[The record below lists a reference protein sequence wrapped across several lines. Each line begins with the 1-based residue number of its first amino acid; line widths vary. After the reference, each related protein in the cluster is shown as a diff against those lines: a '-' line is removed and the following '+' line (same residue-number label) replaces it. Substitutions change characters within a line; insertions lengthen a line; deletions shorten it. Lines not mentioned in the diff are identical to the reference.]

1 VAGAWLLVAGRPIT
15 NHRPPATNH
24 WKEDMATKAWK
35 SKQKRRAALAAR
47 YAEVRRQLKKEKN
60 YAALAKLPRDS
71 SPTRSHNRCE
81 LTGRSRAFLRKFKV
95 SRIMLRELA
104 LKGMIP
110 GLKKAS
116 W

>member
-1 VAGAWLLVAGRPIT
+1 
-15 NHRPPATNH
+15 
-24 WKEDMATKAWK
+24 MATKAWIA
-35 SKQKRRAALAAR
+35 KQKRRAALVAR
-47 YAEVRRQLKKEKN
+47 LADTRRQLKKEKN

-81 LTGRSRAFLRKFKV
+81 LTGRSRAYLRKFKV